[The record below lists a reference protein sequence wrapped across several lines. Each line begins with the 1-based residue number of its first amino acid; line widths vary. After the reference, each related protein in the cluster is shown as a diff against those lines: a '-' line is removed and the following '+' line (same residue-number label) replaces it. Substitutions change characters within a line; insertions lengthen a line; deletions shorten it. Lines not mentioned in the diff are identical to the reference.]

1 MPYLWV
7 HTHSAMGLLQAR
19 ECMYK
24 AEEVKRS
31 KAVTAART
39 HASELEA
46 AVARSD
52 AEAAAGT
59 FQQFKN
65 NVNSL
70 LMELKY
76 VPPLVVFVLIAQ
88 S

>member
-1 MPYLWV
+1 
-7 HTHSAMGLLQAR
+7 
-19 ECMYK
+19 MYK

-31 KAVTAART
+31 KAETVART

-59 FQQFKN
+59 FQQVKE
-65 NVNSL
+65 NVSSSL
-70 LMELKY
+70 LELK
-76 VPPLVVFVLIAQ
+76 
-88 S
+88 